1 MKQITRLAGLLMMGM
16 LLSAAAFGQTTIKG
30 MVKDSTGSAVPYASI
45 NLKNSTS
52 NSIISYAVTG
62 TKGAYVLQ
70 VPAGT
75 AANSLMIE
83 VRSIGFKSQVKP
95 VPGFDVPVDFRLSPS
110 VNELQTVQIK
120 SSRPVLRTHGDTLS
134 YNVSD
139 FANPQDRTIGEV
151 IKKMPGITVASD
163 GTIRYN
169 NKPISA
175 LYIGGDNL
183 LDDKYSIATN
193 SIPQLAVAEVQVIQ
207 NDQPIKVLQNKVL
220 SDDVAL
226 NLKIKKGAKLHLMGQ
241 ESLGAGLPGNYDVD
255 LNAMMFKDS
264 YKAINYLA
272 GNNTGYDVQ
281 QDLLSHNLTDYN
293 QRIDNALPATV
304 LSPGAVNTPQLAE
317 NRYLFDQSGVLNA
330 NNLIN
335 LKNNVQLRVNA
346 YYVHD
351 TQKQDYSQQ
360 TTIFLPGDTVKYN
373 EAEHNR
379 SIPDILHTQFTLN
392 INQTKYYLNDALLMD
407 YKNITNYSAL
417 KADSSAVNQVLK
429 DNTLNFSNEFN
440 LIKTLRSNNIIQAY
454 SYISH
459 SAEPENLLIGPGY
472 NASIFNNN
480 VPYSQL
486 VQNVNVPSWY
496 TNNYFSIKIP
506 SNLITQSFR
515 AGFSVQSQ
523 TLTSALNVVQRN
535 GSTNLES
542 DSALDQVNWMRK
554 KYYAEVAYDLPGDNL
569 EANLTL
575 PLTLQQINYSDSTYA
590 LNKSL
595 TALYFNPHFR
605 LKYKVGAED
614 YLNLLYTY
622 TNQVGNIENVYPGYI
637 LTDYRTLYA
646 NNAGL
651 TRQQVQQAGGGFS
664 YRKAITLFFWSIN
677 ALYTHTGANNIASS
691 IVTNNIQEGIVLP
704 YYNITGSWALNG
716 TISKYSFA
724 LKTTFSGGI
733 SSQNTSTVQLQ
744 NSALLPFNTTSE
756 TYNVGA
762 DTKISGYVNFNYK
775 ATLTQTSSHSSA
787 EASAFQVDQLV
798 QQANINYEPAD
809 DIQFNLSGEHYFTY
823 QQVNPDLKYFFADAS
838 VKFRFNKLKTDV
850 QISAVNFLN
859 VKNYSYLN
867 LSANTLTASSYT
879 LPGRIVM
886 LKVFFNI

>member
-1 MKQITRLAGLLMMGM
+1 MKQITRHAGLLVMGI
-16 LLSAAAFGQTTIKG
+16 LLSVAVFGQTTIKG

-45 NLKNSTS
+45 NLKDSAS
-52 NSIISYAVTG
+52 NSIISYAVTD
-62 TKGAYVLQ
+62 TKGSYVLQ
-70 VPAGT
+70 VPPGT
-75 AANSLMIE
+75 AANNLIIE
-83 VRSIGFKSQVKP
+83 VRSIGFKSQVK
-95 VPGFDVPVDFRLSPS
+95 VVTGFDAPVNFSLVRS

-120 SSRPVLRTHGDTLS
+120 GSRPVLRTHGDTLS

-163 GTIRYN
+163 GMIRYN

-183 LDDKYSIATN
+183 LGDKYSIATN
-193 SIPQLAVAEVQVIQ
+193 SIPQTAVGEVQVIQ

-226 NLKIKKGAKLHLMGQ
+226 NLKIKKGAKLHLMGE
-241 ESLGAGLPGNYDVD
+241 ESIGAGLPGNYDVD
-255 LNAMMFKDS
+255 INGMMFKDN

-281 QDLLSHNLTDYN
+281 QDLLSHNLSDYN
-293 QRIDNALPATV
+293 TRIDNALPSTL
-304 LSPGAVNTPQLAE
+304 LSLGSVNTPQLAE
-317 NRYLFDQSGVLNA
+317 NRYLFDESGILNV

-335 LKNNVQLRVNA
+335 LKNNVQLRINA
-346 YYVHD
+346 YYLHD
-351 TQKQDYSQQ
+351 TQRQDYSQQ
-360 TTIFLPGDTVKYN
+360 TTVFLPGDTVKYK
-373 EAEHNR
+373 ETQHNR

-392 INQTKYYLNDALLMD
+392 INRNKYYLNDALLLD
-407 YKNITNYSAL
+407 QKNINNYSAL
-417 KADSSAVNQVLK
+417 KADSSTVNQVFK

-440 LIKTLRSNNIIQAY
+440 LMKTLKSGDIIQAY
-454 SYISH
+454 SYVSH
-459 SAEPENLLIGPGY
+459 SAEPENLMIGPGY

-523 TLTSALNVVQRN
+523 TLTSALNVVQSN
-535 GSTNLES
+535 GNTNLES
-542 DSALDQVNWMRK
+542 DSALNHVNWMLK

-595 TALYFNPHFR
+595 TQLYFNPQFR
-605 LKYKVGAED
+605 LKYKVGAEN

-622 TNQVGNIENVYPGYI
+622 TNQIGNIENVYPGYI

-651 TRQQVQQAGGGFS
+651 TEQQVQQVGGGFS
-664 YRKAITLFFWSIN
+664 YRKAITLFFWSIT
-677 ALYTHTGANNIASS
+677 AMYTHTGANNIASS
-691 IVTNNIQEGIVLP
+691 IITNNIQEGIVLP
-704 YYNITGSWALNG
+704 YYNTTDSWALNG

-733 SSQNTSTVQLQ
+733 SWQNTSTVQIQ
-744 NSALLPFNTTSE
+744 NNALLPFSTTSE
-756 TYNVGA
+756 TYNISA
-762 DTKISGYVNFNYK
+762 DTKISDYINLNYK
-775 ATLTQTSSHSSA
+775 ATLMQTSSHSSV

-798 QQANINYEPAD
+798 QQANINYEPSD
-809 DIQFNLSGEHYFTY
+809 YVQFNLSGEHYFTY
-823 QQVNPDLKYFFADAS
+823 QQDNPDLKYFFADAS
-838 VKFRFNKLKTDV
+838 VKYRINKWKTDL
-850 QISAVNFLN
+850 QLSANNFLN
-859 VKNYSYLN
+859 VKTYNALY
-867 LSANTLTASSYT
+867 LSANTLTANSYT
-879 LPGRIVM
+879 LPGRIIL
-886 LKVFFNI
+886 LKVLFNL